1 MGGINMLKER
11 YVANLFGAMGS
22 KPKAIQYTIQDILA
36 MMVCKIIGHKL
47 VNDEIADPEVGP
59 QPDIYC
65 IRCGKTY

>member
-1 MGGINMLKER
+1 MWKHI
-11 YVANLFGAMGS
+11 YVANLFNAMGS
-22 KPKAIQYTIQDILA
+22 KPKAIQYTVQDIIMIL
-36 MMVCKIIGHKL
+36 VCKVIGHKL